1 MCMEISL
8 LLFNLCALDSPVPA
22 LPYILFNFKTTN
34 MNGVSFREQHSRAIR
49 FWHWATV
56 FVLSFILLTAFTAKF
71 FTNPYQN
78 HPIIF
83 DALVKQGL
91 KPSGEGVHQVTNVLT
106 VKVWKVHTYFGYIL
120 AGLLAFR
127 FLAEIF
133 QPVNQRIAV
142 RIGNAVRLLQA
153 KKEVKSSRHYLIV
166 KLIYLIA
173 YTLLAVI
180 CFTGV
185 WMGLHSEQLFNETA
199 NYHQMKEYHETAV
212 NLLLIFMLI
221 HLVGVIRAERGK
233 YKNVVSDMIN
243 GGKEN
248 E

>member
-1 MCMEISL
+1 LYAI
-8 LLFNLCALDSPVPA
+8 DSPVPA
-22 LPYILFNFKTTN
+22 LPYILFNFKTNN
-34 MNGVSFREQHSRAIR
+34 MNRVSFREQHSRAIR

-56 FVLSFILLTAFTAKF
+56 FILSFILLTAFTAKF

-83 DALVKQGL
+83 DALAKQGL
-91 KPSGEGVHQVTNVLT
+91 NPTGDGVHQITNLLT
-106 VKVWKVHTYFGYIL
+106 AKVWKVHTYFGYVL

-133 QPVNQRIAV
+133 QPVNQRIAG
-142 RIGNAVRLLQA
+142 RIGNAVRLLQM
-153 KKEVKSSRHYLIV
+153 KREVKSSRHYLIV
-166 KLIYLIA
+166 KMIYIVA

-180 CFTGV
+180 SITGV

-199 NYHQMKEYHETAV
+199 KYHQMKEYHETAV

-221 HLVGVIRAERGK
+221 HLIGVIRAERGK
-233 YKNVVSDMIN
+233 YKNVVSDIIN

-248 E
+248 EA